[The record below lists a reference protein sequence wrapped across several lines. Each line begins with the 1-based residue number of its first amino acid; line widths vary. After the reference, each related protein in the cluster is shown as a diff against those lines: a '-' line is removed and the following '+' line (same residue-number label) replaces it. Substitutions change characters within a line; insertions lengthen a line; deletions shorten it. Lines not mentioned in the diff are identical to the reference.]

1 MEFKDLKG
9 KVSEKILED
18 LKNVTSERKI
28 SKKDENEIVEIILK
42 DYEDAQINPGEAI
55 GIVTAESFG
64 EPGTQM
70 TLRTFHYAG
79 VAEVNVTLGLPRII
93 EIFDARKEIK
103 TPMMEI
109 YLKKPYNKEPEK
121 VRKIANLIKGT
132 KIIEVVNEFTINL
145 SSLQVELIL
154 NKPKMRDM
162 NITETHL
169 VNAINEG
176 IKGVNIKQ
184 DKDRIILKVKPK
196 EDELMETYKIKEK
209 VKDVYIRGIKGISYL
224 LPVKKQNEFII
235 LTAGSNLKEVLEIS
249 EVDETRTVTNDIF
262 EIQSVLGIEAA
273 RQAIINEASK
283 VIEDQ
288 GLDIDMRHIIF
299 IADVMTRTGEI
310 KGITRSGITGEKE
323 SVLARASFE
332 IPIKHIINASLI
344 GEEDHLNSVI
354 ENVLLNQV
362 VPLGTGLPGL
372 IAKMKGD
379 KEKDKEKHKK

>member
-1 MEFKDLKG
+1 MEIKDLKG
-9 KVSEKILED
+9 KVPDKVIDD
-18 LKNVTSERKI
+18 LKKTISDRKI
-28 SKKDENEIVEIILK
+28 SKKNESEIVERILQE
-42 DYEDAQINPGEAI
+42 YEEAQINPGEAI
-55 GIVTAESFG
+55 GIITAESFG

-109 YLKKPYNKEPEK
+109 YLKKEYSKDPEK
-121 VRKIANLIKGT
+121 VRKIASLIRGT
-132 KIIEVVNEFTINL
+132 KVIDVVSEFSINI

-154 NKPKMRDM
+154 NKQKMKDL
-162 NITETHL
+162 NITENHV
-169 VNAINEG
+169 VNAISEG
-176 IKGVNIKQ
+176 IKGINLKHE
-184 DKDRIILKVKPK
+184 KDRIILKVKPK
-196 EDELMETYKIKEK
+196 ENELMEIYKIKEK
-209 VKDVYIRGIKGISYL
+209 VKEIHVRDIKGISYL

-262 EIQSVLGIEAA
+262 EIKEVLGIEAA

-288 GLDIDMRHIIF
+288 GLDIDMRHILF
-299 IADVMTRTGEI
+299 IADVMTKTGEI

-372 IAKMKGD
+372 VAKMKND
-379 KEKDKEKHKK
+379 KEKDKK